1 MAAPTFNSHAITDV
15 SRAPFALRCGALL
28 VDYIILLLPLAL
40 INVLGRMSG
49 GSGSGSSGA
58 AARAFESSL
67 TTFGYAMTAT
77 LFVVNFILLPLTSGR
92 TLGKW
97 VTGLRIETIAGARP
111 RMFAICLR
119 HIVGYCLTGLT
130 LGAGYL
136 FAAFH
141 PKGRALHDFAA
152 STVVVRDRGKRGTRR
167 K

>member
-28 VDYIILLLPLAL
+28 VDYIVLLLPLAL
-40 INVLGRMSG
+40 ISVLGRMSG
-49 GSGSGSSGA
+49 GGSNSGA

-77 LFVVNFILLPLTSGR
+77 LFVINFILLPLTSGR

-111 RMFAICLR
+111 RVLAICLR

-141 PKGRALHDFAA
+141 PRGRALHDFAA
-152 STVVVRDRGKRGTRR
+152 STVVVRDKGKRGARR
-167 K
+167 R